1 MKIQPFQLERYFAQY
16 EFSAPYLLSPSDCEP
31 FTLAELLPLADPNT
45 RRLWDDLWLGYTES
59 RGLPALRAE
68 AATLYE
74 HITADDLLIL
84 TPEEGI
90 FIAMNVLLKPGD
102 HVVATFP
109 GYQSLYQIAES
120 MGCTVSRWMPRED
133 NGQQRF
139 DIDELETLLREDTR
153 LVVINFPHNPTGA
166 LPSQEEYRRL
176 LALAEARGLY
186 VFSDE
191 MYRFME
197 YDPRNRLPSACDLYP
212 NAVSLF
218 GVSKSFALPG
228 LRIGWLATQ
237 NTDLMTQLANFKDYT
252 TICSSAPSEVLALM
266 ALRSREQVFQRNLS
280 IIRANLDVLDAFFA
294 RHAETFRWARPKA
307 GTIAFPRYRG
317 SQGVDAFCAD
327 LVERKGVMLV
337 PASVF
342 DLPEQNFRL
351 GFGRRNLPKALAQLE
366 EYLSAL

>member
-31 FTLAELLPLADPNT
+31 FPLAELLALADSNT
-45 RRLWDDLWLGYTES
+45 RRQWDDLWLGYTES

-68 AATLYE
+68 AAALCE
-74 HITADDLLIL
+74 RITTEDILIL

-102 HVVATFP
+102 HVAATFP

-120 MGCTVSRWMPRED
+120 LGCTVSRWMPRDE
-133 NGQQRF
+133 GGALRF
-139 DIDELETLLREDTR
+139 NTDDLEALLRADTR
-153 LVVINFPHNPTGA
+153 LLVFNFPHNPTGA

-186 VFSDE
+186 VFADE
-191 MYRFME
+191 MYRFLE
-197 YDPRNRLPSACDLYP
+197 YDPRHRLPAACDLYP

-252 TICSSAPSEVLALM
+252 TICSSAPSEVLALI
-266 ALRSREQVFQRNLS
+266 ALRNREQVLRRNLD
-280 IIRANLDVLDAFFA
+280 IVRANLDTLDAFFA
-294 RHAETFRWARPKA
+294 RHPRTFRWTRPKA
-307 GTIAFPRYRG
+307 GTIAFPEYLG
-317 SQGVDAFCAD
+317 PQDVDAFCAD
-327 LVERKGVMLV
+327 LVARKGVMLV

-342 DLPEQNFRL
+342 DYPGQNFRL
-351 GFGRRNLPKALAQLE
+351 GFGRRSLPRALAKLE
-366 EYLSAL
+366 EYLDE